1 MFFLSS
7 FVLSIRCNYSKMKRN
22 SIGFVVIMAT
32 ISVVGI
38 LLIQFF
44 FLKNSYDLNEKQFH
58 QLTTSALRSVAGQLN
73 EYNAKLYHKIA
84 KSNEVGQVEQI
95 SNNYYVVNVNDVIE
109 PNLLEHFLETEF
121 KKRNLNLTYEFAIYD
136 CNSGKMVHVNRI
148 NRDSIASNLKP
159 AASCDSSFC
168 SEEEIM
174 YDKQHDKLKTSLEK
188 KKKISNLPTCE
199 KFTYYFGVHFPD
211 RSQFYNSRL
220 IAWYFLNGILF
231 FVVIFFS
238 YALYVIIK
246 QKQLSEIQKNFINN
260 LTHEFKTPIASIDL
274 AAKVLSNP
282 KICEQPERLAE
293 YVKIVGQQNMRLS
306 AHVEKLLQMATI
318 EKTKLQLNLEPLEL
332 NVFISESILEFKNS
346 QNGRIYNVEL
356 RSEVE
361 NAYIEADKLHFSNLI
376 FNIFDN
382 AIKYCTVDPDIIVK
396 LEEDKNHYHISF
408 DDNGIGIPSH
418 DRKKIFKRF
427 YRVPTGNVH
436 DVKGFGLG
444 LDYVKK
450 IVQRHGWRIKV
461 IENSRKGSTFIVE
474 IKKQTK

>member
-1 MFFLSS
+1 MHFLSS
-7 FVLSIRCNYSKMKRN
+7 FVLSIRYNYLKMKRN
-22 SIGFVVIMAT
+22 SIGFVIIMAT

-58 QLTTSALRSVAGQLN
+58 QLTTSALRSVASQIN
-73 EYNAKLYHKIA
+73 EYNAKLYHHGVKL
-84 KSNEVGQVEQI
+84 NEGGQVEQI
-95 SNNYYVVNVNDVIE
+95 SNNYYVVNVNDVVD
-109 PNLLEHFLETEF
+109 PNLLEHFLKTEF
-121 KKRNLNLTYEFAIYD
+121 KRRNLNLTYEFAIYD
-136 CNSGKMVHVNRI
+136 CNSGKMIHGNTVKS
-148 NRDSIASNLKP
+148 DSIPPSIKTAKSSDT
-159 AASCDSSFC
+159 ASCSM
-168 SEEEIM
+168 EENM
-174 YDKQHDKLKTSLEK
+174 YEQYNKVKNKVEAK
-188 KKKISNLPTCE
+188 KKDCNLPTCE

-211 RSQFYNSRL
+211 RSQFYSSRL
-220 IAWYFLNGILF
+220 LTWYFLNGILF
-231 FVVIFFS
+231 FVVIFFG

-293 YVKIVGQQNMRLS
+293 YVKIVGQQNKRLS

-318 EKTKLQLNLEPLEL
+318 EKTKLQLNLEQIEL
-332 NVFISESILEFKNS
+332 NTFISESILEFKNS
-346 QNGRIYNVEL
+346 QNGRIYSVTLE
-356 RSEVE
+356 STIE
-361 NAYIEADKLHFSNLI
+361 NALIEADKLHFSNLI
-376 FNIFDN
+376 FNILDN
-382 AIKYCTVDPDIIVK
+382 AIKYCTVIPEIVIK
-396 LEEDKNHYHISF
+396 IEEDKNHYFILF
-408 DDNGIGIPSH
+408 DDNGIGISPT
-418 DRKKIFKRF
+418 DRKKIFNRF

-450 IVQRHGWRIKV
+450 IVRRHAWQIKV

-474 IKKQTK
+474 TKKSTK

>member
-1 MFFLSS
+1 
-7 FVLSIRCNYSKMKRN
+7 MKRN
-22 SIGFVVIMAT
+22 SIGFVIIMAT

-58 QLTTSALRSVAGQLN
+58 QQTTSALRSVASQIN
-73 EYNAKLYHKIA
+73 EYNAKLYHKSV
-84 KSNEVGQVEQI
+84 KSNEVGPVEQI
-95 SNNYYVVNVNDVIE
+95 SNNYYVVNVNDVID
-109 PNLLEHFLETEF
+109 PSLLEHFLETEF
-121 KKRNLNLTYEFAIYD
+121 KKRNLNLTYEYAIYD
-136 CNSGKMVHVNRI
+136 CNSQKMIHGNI
-148 NRDSIASNLKP
+148 IKYDSIPPALKP
-159 AASCDSSFC
+159 AKSCDSASC
-168 SEEEIM
+168 SMEEIM
-174 YDKQHDKLKTSLEK
+174 YEKQYNKVKTKVEK
-188 KKKISNLPTCE
+188 KKKACNLPTCE

-211 RSQFYNSRL
+211 RSQFYSTRL
-220 IAWYFLNGILF
+220 LTWYFLNGILF
-231 FVVIFFS
+231 FVVIFFG

-293 YVKIVGQQNMRLS
+293 YVKIVGQQNKRLS

-318 EKTKLQLNLEPLEL
+318 EKTKLQLNLVEIEL
-332 NVFISESILEFKNS
+332 NTFISESIQEFKNS
-346 QNGRIYNVEL
+346 QNGRIYNVQLE
-356 RSEVE
+356 SSVE
-361 NAYIEADKLHFSNLI
+361 NALIVADKLHFSNLI
-376 FNIFDN
+376 FNILDN
-382 AIKYCTVDPDIIVK
+382 AIKYCTASPDIIIK
-396 LEEDKNHYHISF
+396 LEEDKTHYFILF
-408 DDNGIGIPSH
+408 DDNGIGISQK
-418 DRKKIFKRF
+418 DRKKIFNRF

-474 IKKQTK
+474 TKKTAK

>member
-1 MFFLSS
+1 
-7 FVLSIRCNYSKMKRN
+7 MKRN
-22 SIGFVVIMAT
+22 SIGFVIIMAT

-58 QLTTSALRSVAGQLN
+58 QLTTSALRSVASQIN
-73 EYNAKLYHKIA
+73 EYNAKLYHKVLNQ
-84 KSNEVGQVEQI
+84 NEGGQVEQI
-95 SNNYYVVNVNDVIE
+95 SNNYYVVNVNDVVD
-109 PNLLEHFLETEF
+109 PNLLEHFLKTEF
-121 KKRNLNLTYEFAIYD
+121 KRRNLNLTYEFAIYD
-136 CNSGKMVHVNRI
+136 CNSGKMIHGNTVKY
-148 NRDSIASNLKP
+148 DSIPSSTKTAKSNDT
-159 AASCDSSFC
+159 ASCSM
-168 SEEEIM
+168 EENM
-174 YDKQHDKLKTSLEK
+174 YEQYNKVKTKVEAK
-188 KKKISNLPTCE
+188 KKACNLPTCE

-211 RSQFYNSRL
+211 RSQFYSSRL
-220 IAWYFLNGILF
+220 LTWYFLNGVLF
-231 FVVIFFS
+231 FVVIFFG

-293 YVKIVGQQNMRLS
+293 YVKIVGQQNKRLS

-318 EKTKLQLNLEPLEL
+318 EKTKLQLNLEQIEL
-332 NVFISESILEFKNS
+332 NTFISESILEFKNS
-346 QNGRIYNVEL
+346 QNGRIYSVTLE
-356 RSEVE
+356 STIE
-361 NAYIEADKLHFSNLI
+361 NALIEADKLHFSNLI
-376 FNIFDN
+376 FNILDN
-382 AIKYCTVDPDIIVK
+382 AIKYCTATPEIVIK
-396 LEEDKNHYHISF
+396 LNEDKNHYFILF
-408 DDNGIGIPSH
+408 DDNGIGIPQN
-418 DRKKIFKRF
+418 DRKKIFNRF

-474 IKKQTK
+474 TKKSTK